1 MLFSRFSWWFDLNFF
16 LIKLVVKY
24 QGNILESGNAVEPK
38 YLSSFGSQ
46 FSTPNNYVR
55 FTEFCQ
61 IFYGLS
67 NKFFGFDLPTIQ
79 NDINSMKLMN
89 YLQSIPEYQQATR
102 EDQFD
107 FEMPIIIL
115 EGMCF
120 LDTVLMNKLF

>member
-1 MLFSRFSWWFDLNFF
+1 
-16 LIKLVVKY
+16 
-24 QGNILESGNAVEPK
+24 
-38 YLSSFGSQ
+38 
-46 FSTPNNYVR
+46 
-55 FTEFCQ
+55 
-61 IFYGLS
+61 
-67 NKFFGFDLPTIQ
+67 
-79 NDINSMKLMN
+79 MKLMN